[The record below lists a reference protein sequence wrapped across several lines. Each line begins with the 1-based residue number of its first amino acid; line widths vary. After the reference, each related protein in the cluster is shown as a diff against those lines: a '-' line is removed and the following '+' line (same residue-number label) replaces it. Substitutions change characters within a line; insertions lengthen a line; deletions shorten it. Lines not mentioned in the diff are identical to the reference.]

1 MRNRG
6 RFLTNEPPKTHED
19 LAPHAS
25 IVQEKSVQG
34 NMFPDFSLIPGPRKT
49 RSAELVALANRTWET
64 LSHRN
69 LGAIAR
75 LFREAIDLDPGNAQA
90 FTGLA
95 NALIAGGMLGITRA
109 SVGYS
114 SAEAALQWA
123 LEIDPELPEAKCAAA
138 WLKMVSQRDWQG
150 ARHGFDTVLKHRPA
164 CTSCMGGRAMLHI
177 AEGSPEEASG
187 LLLEVAQHNSLSSL
201 AMALYFW
208 SQYLSREHANVLLQI
223 EQAKASGQ
231 YGLVFDAV
239 EALASI
245 QLEDSDTQLERIEA
259 TAADSPRDN
268 MLQGALGYVYSATGQ
283 RLRASEILD
292 AMTYRETHE
301 QGHEPFAKA
310 IILVGLNEPQK
321 AVQLLEQSYRE
332 GSLWSLGF
340 LSDPILDTL
349 RNDPH
354 YQLFL
359 NKVSYPAHENAL
371 PRLGFVR

>member
-6 RFLTNEPPKTHED
+6 RFLTNEPSEIHEN
-19 LAPHAS
+19 LSLHAS
-25 IVQEKSVQG
+25 LVQKKSVHG
-34 NMFPDFSLIPGPRKT
+34 NIPLDFSLIPGPRKA
-49 RSAELVALANRTWET
+49 RSAELVALANRMWET

-75 LFREAIDLDPGNAQA
+75 FFREAIDLDPGNAEA

-123 LEIDPELPEAKCAAA
+123 LEIDPELPAAKCAAA
-138 WLKMVSQRDWQG
+138 WLKMVSKRDWQS
-150 ARHGFDTVLKHRPA
+150 ARRGFDAALKHHPA

-177 AEGSPEEASG
+177 AEGSPKEASA
-187 LLLEVAQHNSLSSL
+187 LLLEVAQLNALSSL
-201 AMALYFW
+201 AMALYVW

-245 QLEDSDTQLERIEA
+245 QLEDLEAQIERIEA
-259 TAADSPRDN
+259 MAADSPRNDVV
-268 MLQGALGYVYSATGQ
+268 QGALGYVYSATGQ

-292 AMTYRETHE
+292 AMAYREAHE
-301 QGHEPFAKA
+301 QGHEPYAKA

-340 LSDPILDTL
+340 LSDPILDKL
-349 RNDPH
+349 RDNPY

-359 NKVSYPAHENAL
+359 SKVSYPAHENAL
-371 PRLGFVR
+371 PRLGFVS